1 MKLRLFPAAICCASF
16 AVATFDSRE
25 NCYAQGAKTS
35 AAEVQSTDSA
45 DSEDTSVVTVAIGS
59 LDTLVPNLQHLL
71 RTAGAGA
78 VGGTLSGLVKQ
89 YAAGVDQKRPIGLF
103 VDLDET
109 GQPVSVACL
118 PVSDL
123 EAFFESLSI
132 FGESND
138 LGDGLYEFD
147 LSGNSVYGK
156 SSGDWLYVALT
167 EDALEAVDENAS
179 GSLAKMLQKYDLRVK
194 LNPQNI
200 PDDLVDFFIGQME
213 AGLEQS
219 MATQNEDMDEEE
231 AATAKA
237 TSEQMIAQTE
247 EFIQG
252 TESLVVGLMVNKGEK
267 KTILDF
273 GSKFVADSKFAKQM
287 EKAAAAKSVFGGIP
301 QDSSMMT
308 LQYYQLFE
316 PEDIGQMEK
325 MIEGSLK
332 TAMKEIEKNGDAAT
346 QAKAKDYMNRIVDL
360 VLDGAKTGKAESAV
374 DVSVDG
380 PLSIVISFSVAD
392 GSKVEA
398 LAADLAKEAESSP
411 VPFKL
416 QIGTGK
422 YAGVNLHKLTADLPP
437 DADDSARKI
446 FGDKVNVAIGTSA
459 KAVHLAIGK
468 SADDNLKSAIDRAGK
483 TPSSASQMIKMRLT
497 MTQLLNYI
505 QSIQSTPFSEAMLN
519 ATTSGN
525 DQISIDSQIV
535 ERGAVVRLSVEDGVI
550 KGVSAGV
557 KAGMASGG
565 GF

>member
-25 NCYAQGAKTS
+25 NCFAQGVKSS
-35 AAEVQSTDSA
+35 AAEVQSTDSTN
-45 DSEDTSVVTVAIGS
+45 SEDTSVVTVALGS
-59 LDTLVPNLQHLL
+59 IETLVPNLQHLL

-89 YAAGVDQKRPIGLF
+89 YATGLDQKRPIGLF

-138 LGDGLYEFD
+138 LGNGLYEFD
-147 LSGNSVYGK
+147 LGGNSVYGQ
-156 SSGDWLYVALT
+156 SAGDWLYVALT

-179 GSLAKMLQKYDLRVK
+179 ASLAKMLQKYDLRVK

-200 PDDLVDFFIGQME
+200 PDELVDFFIGQME

-219 MATQNEDMDEEE
+219 MAAQNEDMDEEE
-231 AATAKA
+231 AAAAKA

-252 TESLVVGLMVNKGEK
+252 TESLVVGLMVNKGDK

-287 EKAAAAKSVFGGIP
+287 EKAAAAKSSFGGIP

-316 PEDIGQMEK
+316 PEDIGQLEK

-346 QAKAKDYMNRIVDL
+346 QAKAKDYINRIVDL
-360 VLDGAKTGKAESAV
+360 VLEGAKTGKAESAV

-380 PLSIVISFSVAD
+380 PLSIVISFNVAD

-437 DADDSARKI
+437 NADDSARKI
-446 FGDKVNVAIGTSA
+446 FGDTVNVAIGTSA

-483 TPSSASQMIKMRLT
+483 TASSPAQMVKMRLT

-505 QSIQSTPFSEAMLN
+505 QSIQSTPVSEAMLN

-525 DQISIDSQIV
+525 DRISIDSQIV